1 MTFEIFMFGL
11 LVVSVLTGLF
21 TEAIKGWLSERGKK
35 FYCNALAGYVAAAVS
50 VLVSVGYL
58 IITETAFNLK
68 MAVYLIA
75 LVLLSWLAAMVGYDK
90 VIQSITQ
97 FKKGLDHGT
106 YWKRYSGKNLEFFD
120 RRRAEQHGAAGL
132 MGNLKRNPD

>member
-21 TEAIKGWLSERGKK
+21 TEAIKGWLLERGKQ
-35 FYCNALAGYVAAAVS
+35 FYCNALAGYVAAVLS

-97 FKKGLDHGT
+97 FKKG
-106 YWKRYSGKNLEFFD
+106 
-120 RRRAEQHGAAGL
+120 A
-132 MGNLKRNPD
+132 

>member
-1 MTFEIFMFGL
+1 MTFEIFMAGL
-11 LVVSVLTGLF
+11 LLVSVLTGLF

-35 FYCNALAGYVAAAVS
+35 FYCNALAGYVAAALS

-75 LVLLSWLAAMVGYDK
+75 MVLLSWLAAMVGYDK

-97 FKKGLDHGT
+97 FKKG
-106 YWKRYSGKNLEFFD
+106 
-120 RRRAEQHGAAGL
+120 A
-132 MGNLKRNPD
+132 

>member
-1 MTFEIFMFGL
+1 MTFEIFMSGL

-35 FYCNALAGYVAAAVS
+35 FYCNALAGYVAAALS

-75 LVLLSWLAAMVGYDK
+75 MVLLSWLAAMVGYDK

-97 FKKGLDHGT
+97 FKKG
-106 YWKRYSGKNLEFFD
+106 
-120 RRRAEQHGAAGL
+120 A
-132 MGNLKRNPD
+132 

>member
-1 MTFEIFMFGL
+1 MTFEIFMMGL
-11 LVVSVLTGLF
+11 LAVSILTGLF
-21 TEAIKGWLSERGKK
+21 TEAIKGWLTERGKK
-35 FYCNALAGYVAAAVS
+35 FYCNALAGYVAAGVS
-50 VLVSVGYL
+50 VLVSAGYL

-97 FKKGLDHGT
+97 FKKG
-106 YWKRYSGKNLEFFD
+106 
-120 RRRAEQHGAAGL
+120 A
-132 MGNLKRNPD
+132 

>member
-35 FYCNALAGYVAAAVS
+35 FYCNALAGYVAAGLS
-50 VLVSVGYL
+50 VLVSAGYL

-97 FKKGLDHGT
+97 FKKG
-106 YWKRYSGKNLEFFD
+106 
-120 RRRAEQHGAAGL
+120 A
-132 MGNLKRNPD
+132 

>member
-1 MTFEIFMFGL
+1 MTFEIFMAGL
-11 LVVSVLTGLF
+11 LLVSVLTGLF

-35 FYCNALAGYVAAAVS
+35 FYCNALAGYVAAGVS
-50 VLVSVGYL
+50 VLVSAGYL

-97 FKKGLDHGT
+97 FKKG
-106 YWKRYSGKNLEFFD
+106 
-120 RRRAEQHGAAGL
+120 A
-132 MGNLKRNPD
+132 

>member
-21 TEAIKGWLSERGKK
+21 TEA
-35 FYCNALAGYVAAAVS
+35 
-50 VLVSVGYL
+50 
-58 IITETAFNLK
+58 TFNLK

-97 FKKGLDHGT
+97 FKKG
-106 YWKRYSGKNLEFFD
+106 
-120 RRRAEQHGAAGL
+120 A
-132 MGNLKRNPD
+132 

>member
-1 MTFEIFMFGL
+1 MTFEIFMAGL
-11 LVVSVLTGLF
+11 LLVPVLTGLF

-35 FYCNALAGYVAAAVS
+35 FYCNALAGYVAAGLS
-50 VLVSVGYL
+50 VLVSAGYL

-97 FKKGLDHGT
+97 FKKG
-106 YWKRYSGKNLEFFD
+106 
-120 RRRAEQHGAAGL
+120 A
-132 MGNLKRNPD
+132 

>member
-1 MTFEIFMFGL
+1 MTFEIFMMGL
-11 LVVSVLTGLF
+11 LLVSVLTGLF

-35 FYCNALAGYVAAAVS
+35 FYCNALAGYVAAGLS
-50 VLVSVGYL
+50 VLVSAGYL
-58 IITETAFNLK
+58 VITETAFNLK

-97 FKKGLDHGT
+97 FKKG
-106 YWKRYSGKNLEFFD
+106 
-120 RRRAEQHGAAGL
+120 A
-132 MGNLKRNPD
+132 

>member
-1 MTFEIFMFGL
+1 MTFEIFMAGL
-11 LVVSVLTGLF
+11 LLVSVLTGLF
-21 TEAIKGWLSERGKK
+21 TEAIKGWLSEHGKK
-35 FYCNALAGYVAAAVS
+35 FYCNALAGYVAAGVS
-50 VLVSVGYL
+50 VLVSAGYL

-97 FKKGLDHGT
+97 FKKG
-106 YWKRYSGKNLEFFD
+106 
-120 RRRAEQHGAAGL
+120 A
-132 MGNLKRNPD
+132 